1 MINPEDIGVNEL
13 TFNKYSLQITEQI
26 LEMKFRYS
34 RISTNVKK
42 AKILFVICFLL
53 HSVLIIKEFFDD
65 SNDNFANII
74 MLIACLI
81 VLGLEI
87 FIFSDK
93 FLTFYYY
100 SSTILIIGLI
110 VGKIIVLLITLLS
123 AQKDMDIIYTVIFL
137 TSVFNFNHS
146 INFLIIFLINFVLLL
161 AFLIEYKNIINF
173 SCNKNLRRA
182 VSYHRNQTEIYYSLF
197 FMSLVTSIANIA
209 VNTYT
214 HYDVNLIYI
223 KKYIYILVRKS

>member
-1 MINPEDIGVNEL
+1 MINPEDIGASDL

-53 HSVLIIKEFFDD
+53 HSVFIIKEFIDD
-65 SNDNFANII
+65 TNDNFANII

-100 SSTILIIGLI
+100 SSDDYF
-110 VGKIIVLLITLLS
+110 
-123 AQKDMDIIYTVIFL
+123 AFFFPNF
-137 TSVFNFNHS
+137 FN
-146 INFLIIFLINFVLLL
+146 
-161 AFLIEYKNIINF
+161 A
-173 SCNKNLRRA
+173 
-182 VSYHRNQTEIYYSLF
+182 
-197 FMSLVTSIANIA
+197 
-209 VNTYT
+209 
-214 HYDVNLIYI
+214 
-223 KKYIYILVRKS
+223 